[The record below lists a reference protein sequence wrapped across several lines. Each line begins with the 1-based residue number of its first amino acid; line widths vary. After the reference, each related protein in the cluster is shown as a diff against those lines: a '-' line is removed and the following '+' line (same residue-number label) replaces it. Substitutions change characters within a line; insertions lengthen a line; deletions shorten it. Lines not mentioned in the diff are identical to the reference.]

1 MKEKFPVS
9 ESNKMTSFKISHQF
23 HLYMIFVKC
32 LKIMRTCEKN
42 YSVGDGPLFIDQKVL
57 C

>member
-9 ESNKMTSFKISHQF
+9 ESNKMPSFKISHQF